1 MKHLLP
7 VFQVASL
14 IVSILVS
21 RVIHAVIVSK
31 LSRGTEQGQGFLA
44 TPGGSAILFG
54 LTFVVVWFMLSFLAV
69 FGWML
74 LRRAI

>member
-7 VFQVASL
+7 IFQVASL
-14 IVSILVS
+14 IVSVLVS
-21 RVIHAVIVSK
+21 RVIHAAIVSK

-44 TPGGSAILFG
+44 TRGGSAILFG
-54 LTFVVVWFMLSFLAV
+54 MAFVVVWFVLSFLAV

-74 LRRAI
+74 LHRAI